1 MNRNL
6 GLCYTIC
13 WKFRAS
19 QINPFSYHYT
29 LNKPLKNRKK
39 VIINFRESRI
49 ENSHSNTKASLFY
62 GNITIGIISGEWG
75 SIIMLAGPT
84 SPTYRGSTVNHLD
97 EMSCLVPDSTSNY
110 RGVEHFMKFFN
121 FLKMVLIVKMVL
133 SHSKTCEYYQNNK
146 ITGE

>member
-49 ENSHSNTKASLFY
+49 ENYHSNTKASLFY

-84 SPTYRGSTVNHLD
+84 SPTYRGSTVYIYIKKERN
-97 EMSCLVPDSTSNY
+97 
-110 RGVEHFMKFFN
+110 R
-121 FLKMVLIVKMVL
+121 VLIVKIEQLKLLVRVETGYFVL
-133 SHSKTCEYYQNNK
+133 KICEF
-146 ITGE
+146 

>member
-29 LNKPLKNRKK
+29 LNKQLKNRKK

-62 GNITIGIISGEWG
+62 GNITIGIISGEWE

-84 SPTYRGSTVNHLD
+84 TPTYRGSTVYIYKRASLACTARLA
-97 EMSCLVPDSTSNY
+97 ETVSAGGSLRSPGVTLVNY
-110 RGVEHFMKFFN
+110 NGN
-121 FLKMVLIVKMVL
+121 NI
-133 SHSKTCEYYQNNK
+133 SKYVCPTVMIDITRK
-146 ITGE
+146 ITK

>member
-84 SPTYRGSTVNHLD
+84 SPTYRGSTVF
-97 EMSCLVPDSTSNY
+97 MSTSMRVNSNAGTWKNLLPS
-110 RGVEHFMKFFN
+110 RLLRM
-121 FLKMVLIVKMVL
+121 FLIRCTL
-133 SHSKTCEYYQNNK
+133 SNIRYVYLS
-146 ITGE
+146 GL

>member
-1 MNRNL
+1 MIFYAKLDINQNNRSQMNRNL

-29 LNKPLKNRKK
+29 LNKPLKHRKK

-62 GNITIGIISGEWG
+62 GNITIGIMSGEWG

-84 SPTYRGSTVNHLD
+84 SPTYRGSTVLSPLSGEGTVTIRD
-97 EMSCLVPDSTSNY
+97 IAPIISTLNTQTNQGCY
-110 RGVEHFMKFFN
+110 
-121 FLKMVLIVKMVL
+121 
-133 SHSKTCEYYQNNK
+133 
-146 ITGE
+146 

>member
-19 QINPFSYHYT
+19 QINPFSDHYT

-84 SPTYRGSTVNHLD
+84 SPTYRGSTVFLYFEPFVSPGVAVKRHILNAK
-97 EMSCLVPDSTSNY
+97 CST
-110 RGVEHFMKFFN
+110 F
-121 FLKMVLIVKMVL
+121 
-133 SHSKTCEYYQNNK
+133 
-146 ITGE
+146 ITSFISARSSF

>member
-84 SPTYRGSTVNHLD
+84 SPTYRGSTVLNCWTFSAEHEFSIEIISAD
-97 EMSCLVPDSTSNY
+97 TIGHGHFWVP
-110 RGVEHFMKFFN
+110 
-121 FLKMVLIVKMVL
+121 
-133 SHSKTCEYYQNNK
+133 SHN
-146 ITGE
+146 

>member
-84 SPTYRGSTVNHLD
+84 SPTYRGSTVYVYIYIYIYICNELI
-97 EMSCLVPDSTSNY
+97 EETARRRKLIFGMWEYFSYGSS
-110 RGVEHFMKFFN
+110 KF
-121 FLKMVLIVKMVL
+121 
-133 SHSKTCEYYQNNK
+133 
-146 ITGE
+146 